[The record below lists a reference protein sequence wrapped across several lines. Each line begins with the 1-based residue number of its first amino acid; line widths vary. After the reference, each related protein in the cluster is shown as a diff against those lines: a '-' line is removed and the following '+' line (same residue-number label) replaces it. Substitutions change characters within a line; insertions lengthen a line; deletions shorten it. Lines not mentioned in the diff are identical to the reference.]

1 MNPMI
6 ADPKKGN
13 QYEYPEADMDIWH
26 DSVWVNR
33 QQQIFFVPIWRNGNS
48 EFMLLAEQFGY
59 TLEKH
64 FDLTGYTGYAF
75 VRHPSKRL
83 AGQIWRAMQNQNF
96 SFEQCVNY
104 IMQGELFK
112 DPHFRTQQSFLQNY
126 DVQYLIDLDDMQ
138 PTGHQH
144 IDAVISYMQT
154 PKAIVKSAIDQY
166 QRQEIQKRL
175 DNTQVLS
182 MYQQDCNLLIPTVGL
197 VGVGKIGSIL
207 YQALTEKGVKVKR
220 YDVKKEYDSLDSIK
234 KCDII
239 WLCVDTP
246 TVDGEK
252 DFDYTNLQLALD
264 NFSNKSV
271 IVGCTV
277 APGTCAKLETQCNFV
292 YMPFLISQGDV
303 MTGLKDPD
311 CWFIGGDYNPQVSNL
326 VSILSPSIQH
336 WGTYEEAELAKA
348 MYNAWI
354 IQKINFANW
363 VGDLGTVY
371 NANAHQVMDW
381 LKGCDKLITGPA
393 YMTPGWGDGGPCHPR
408 DNLMMSWA
416 SRDLPYDLAWNNHTV
431 RIKQAEHLAQRA
443 ISTKLPVI
451 ILGKSYKPGIDDT
464 TGSYG
469 LLVAEQIEKFGGT
482 AYFEDHTDPGDYC
495 YILAH
500 DNWYGHEPSQ
510 ESRIITIWNNNSEKH

>member
-1 MNPMI
+1 MTSLSP
-6 ADPKKGN
+6 
-13 QYEYPEADMDIWH
+13 QYVIEHVANMTIW
-26 DSVWVNR
+26 DDRVWVNHTEKT
-33 QQQIFFVPIWRNGNS
+33 FFVPIWRNGNT
-48 EFMLLAEQFGY
+48 EFMLAAEQFGY
-59 TLEKH
+59 TLEKY
-64 FDLTGYTGYAF
+64 FDLTSYTGYAF

-83 AGQIWRAMQNQNF
+83 AGQIWRAMQNQQF
-96 SFEQCVNY
+96 SFEQCVDY
-104 IMQGELFK
+104 IMQGDLSK
-112 DPHFRTQQSFLQNY
+112 DPHFKTQQSFLEEY
-126 DVQYLIDLDDMQ
+126 DVEYLIDLDDMKLV
-138 PTGHQH
+138 GHEH
-144 IDAVISYMQT
+144 IDSVIKHMLR
-154 PKAIVKSAIDQY
+154 PRKKESAIDSVSRNDIEVQLKDTTVIEKY
-166 QRQEIQKRL
+166 KE
-175 DNTQVLS
+175 DA
-182 MYQQDCNLLIPTVGL
+182 LLCMPTVGI

-277 APGTCAKLETQCNFV
+277 APGTCAKLQTQCNFV

-303 MTGLKDPD
+303 MTGLTDPD
-311 CWFIGGDYNPQVSNL
+311 CWFIGGDYNSQVSNL
-326 VSILSPSIQH
+326 VSILSPSVQH

-371 NANAHQVMDW
+371 NADAHQVMDW

-469 LLVAEQIEKFGGT
+469 LLVAEQIEKLGGEV
-482 AYFEDHTDPGDYC
+482 YFEDHLTPGDYC

-500 DNWYGHEPSQ
+500 NTWYGHTPSQ
-510 ESRIITIWNNNSEKH
+510 ESKIITIWKNNL

>member
-1 MNPMI
+1 MKPEHVIQQVSDMN
-6 ADPKKGN
+6 
-13 QYEYPEADMDIWH
+13 IWR
-26 DSVWVNR
+26 DAVWVNR
-33 QQQIFFVPIWRNGNS
+33 QQQTFFVPIWRNGNT
-48 EFMLLAEQFGY
+48 EFMHLAEQFGY
-59 TLEKH
+59 TLEKY
-64 FDLTGYTGYAF
+64 FDLTGYIGYAF

-83 AGQIWRAMQNQNF
+83 AGQIWRAMQNQQF
-96 SFEQCVNY
+96 SFEQCVDY
-104 IMQGELFK
+104 IMEGDLSR
-112 DPHFRTQQSFLQNY
+112 DPHFKTQQSFLEEY
-126 DVQYLIDLDDMQ
+126 DIKYLIDLDDMKLV
-138 PTGHQH
+138 GHEH
-144 IDAVISYMQT
+144 IDSVINYMKQ
-154 PKAIVKSAIDQY
+154 PKETILSAINQQ
-166 QRQEIQKRL
+166 QRQEIQQQL

-182 MYQQDCNLLIPTVGL
+182 KYQQDCELVMPTVGI

-252 DFDYTNLQLALD
+252 DFDYTNLKSALD
-264 NFSNKSV
+264 NFSDKSV

-277 APGTCAKLETQCNFV
+277 APGTCAKLQTQCNFV

-303 MTGLKDPD
+303 MSGLTDPD

-326 VSILSPSIQH
+326 VSILSPSVQH

-371 NANAHQVMDW
+371 NADAHQVMDW

-451 ILGKSYKPGIDDT
+451 ILGKSYKPGIADT

-469 LLVAEQIEKFGGT
+469 LLVAEQIEKLGGEV
-482 AYFEDHTDPGDYC
+482 YFEDHLTPGDYC

-500 DNWYGHEPSQ
+500 DDWYGHIPSDQ
-510 ESRIITIWNNNSEKH
+510 SHTIKIWKNDDY

>member
-1 MNPMI
+1 MKPRHVIQQVSDMN
-6 ADPKKGN
+6 
-13 QYEYPEADMDIWH
+13 IWH
-26 DSVWVNR
+26 DAVWVNR
-33 QQQIFFVPIWRNGNS
+33 QQQIFFVPIWRNGNT
-48 EFMLLAEQFGY
+48 EFMHLTEQFGY

-75 VRHPSKRL
+75 VRQPSKRL
-83 AGQIWRAMQNQNF
+83 AGQIWRAMQNQQF
-96 SFEQCVNY
+96 SFEQCADH
-104 IMQGELFK
+104 IMKGDLSK
-112 DPHFRTQQSFLQNY
+112 DPHFKTQQSFLQNY
-126 DVQYLIDLDDMQ
+126 DVKYLIDLDDMQ

-154 PKAIVKSAIDQY
+154 PKVDIKSAIDQQ
-166 QRQEIQKRL
+166 QRQEIQKKL

-182 MYQQDCNLLIPTVGL
+182 KYQQDCDLLIPTVGI

-277 APGTCAKLETQCNFV
+277 APGTCAKLQTQCNFV

-371 NANAHQVMDW
+371 NADAHQVMDW

>member
-48 EFMLLAEQFGY
+48 EFMILAEQFGY

-252 DFDYTNLQLALD
+252 DFDYTILQLALD

-277 APGTCAKLETQCNFV
+277 APGTCAKLQTQCNFV
-292 YMPFLISQGDV
+292 YMPFL
-303 MTGLKDPD
+303 
-311 CWFIGGDYNPQVSNL
+311 
-326 VSILSPSIQH
+326 LS
-336 WGTYEEAELAKA
+336 
-348 MYNAWI
+348 
-354 IQKINFANW
+354 
-363 VGDLGTVY
+363 
-371 NANAHQVMDW
+371 
-381 LKGCDKLITGPA
+381 LI
-393 YMTPGWGDGGPCHPR
+393 H
-408 DNLMMSWA
+408 
-416 SRDLPYDLAWNNHTV
+416 
-431 RIKQAEHLAQRA
+431 I
-443 ISTKLPVI
+443 
-451 ILGKSYKPGIDDT
+451 
-464 TGSYG
+464 
-469 LLVAEQIEKFGGT
+469 
-482 AYFEDHTDPGDYC
+482 
-495 YILAH
+495 
-500 DNWYGHEPSQ
+500 
-510 ESRIITIWNNNSEKH
+510 